1 MEPAVILAALGSGLL
16 IGSILGLIGGG
27 GSILAVPLLIYGVG
41 ITDPH
46 TAIGTGA
53 VSVAANA
60 LLGLWAHGRA
70 QNVKW
75 RCAAVFAVS
84 GVVGASL
91 GAHLGKAVDG
101 QRLLTLFGL
110 VMVGVGLVSFRKPI
124 RAEAP
129 DVRLSWES
137 APHLLP
143 RLIGSGGAVG
153 LASGFFGI
161 GGGFLIVP
169 GLMWATAMPM
179 GIAVGT
185 SLVGVS
191 AFGAATTASYALSGL
206 VNWPVAALMI
216 TGGMAGSALGTA
228 ASRSLSQQKR
238 ALSAVFGTIV
248 ILVGGFIVWSGL

>member
-60 LLGLWAHGRA
+60 LLGLWAHERA

-91 GAHLGKAVDG
+91 GAYLGKAVDG

-110 VMVGVGLVSFRKPI
+110 VMVGVGLMSFRKPI
-124 RAEAP
+124 RTEAP
-129 DVRLSWES
+129 DGRLSWES